1 MSRKKKVQVR
11 ARKVK
16 STGVWIAPDLERKIK
31 GEGGRRGLTEP
42 PYSYYLHLADLAL
55 KSEPNPHTS
64 PAKSSRHE
72 PDPWFESSITRT
84 RRPSESPG
92 VEGDAIPLTHFPVSV
107 PPKPPKVT
115 LAKPPKAPSTPK
127 PAKRLPTKP
136 LRRQAPKKL
145 RLPKPPKR
153 GG

>member
-42 PYSYYLHLADLAL
+42 PYSYYLYLADLAL
-55 KSEPNPHTS
+55 KSEPGPRTS
-64 PAKSSRHE
+64 AKSPKA
-72 PDPWFESSITRT
+72 PDPWPGSSMTRT
-84 RRPSESPG
+84 ATTSESPG
-92 VEGDAIPLTHFPVSV
+92 AEGDSILLTNFPVSV

-153 GG
+153 GR